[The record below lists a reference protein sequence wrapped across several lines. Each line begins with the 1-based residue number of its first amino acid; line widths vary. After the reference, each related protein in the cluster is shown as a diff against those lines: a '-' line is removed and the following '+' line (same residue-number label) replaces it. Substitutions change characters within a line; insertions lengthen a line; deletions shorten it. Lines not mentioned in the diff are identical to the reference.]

1 MVYPGTV
8 VELRVPGGPE
18 TVIYFLLPGG
28 VQEFL
33 YHSRGGI
40 LNLKLHPGA
49 NIGVQDVFL
58 GLRVLVQSGCLP

>member
-1 MVYPGTV
+1 M
-8 VELRVPGGPE
+8 ELRVPGGPE

-33 YHSRGGI
+33 YRSRGGI

-49 NIGVQDVFL
+49 NIGNN
-58 GLRVLVQSGCLP
+58 GGMY